1 MEKLRN
7 LLHSRMSTFIFADTS
22 DHDSFISDVVE
33 MMRSDPVYKDYK
45 LLLWNAA
52 KGIRVYNDSSEIFE
66 RIADER
72 LYKMTLMINGL
83 ADYIHKMQSTED
95 YGYNSGKCVFL
106 LDNIDMTAG
115 GTPVTIQSLLD
126 TRQLYRSLC
135 PVIMTGNLFN
145 LPKQLKSVVTSFSY
159 DLPDKK
165 ELKDVFIQFR
175 ESMKTANT
183 MHAEKGNDGSLL
195 EIPTDDDLKELVSAA
210 QGLTYEN
217 IKNCSQLSIRE
228 HKKLDIDMIQKYKI
242 QVIKESG
249 CLDYID
255 TSHINIKDMGGNE
268 VFKDWVQEVELSS
281 TEEAEQFGVEPAKG
295 FVAFGPAG
303 TGKSFSASICASLF
317 HVPLIELNFSKIMGS
332 LVGQSEQTIDR
343 ALSIVKAVSPCVL
356 LIDECEKSLGGYKSS
371 AQSDSGTLSRV
382 LGRILSF
389 MQQEDTHV
397 FVVMTSN
404 DISKLPP
411 ELMRSGRLD
420 THWYFGIPTRAE
432 RNTILNIHLKKKK
445 INDISDSIRKSIL
458 DQTDHFTGAE
468 MKTFVNN
475 LMRKTWLSY
484 CKTGNKEITDKNI
497 TNAAQEIVPVYKS
510 AQDLILGLQTYA
522 EQHARFASESSRNIS
537 KVSSGLNLD
546 ISL

>member
-1 MEKLRN
+1 MIILRPCMEKLRN

-95 YGYNSGKCVFL
+95 YGYNSGKCIFL

-159 DLPDKK
+159 DLPDKE

-255 TSHINIKDMGGNE
+255 TSHVNIKDMGGNE

-356 LIDECEKSLGGYKSS
+356 LID
-371 AQSDSGTLSRV
+371 
-382 LGRILSF
+382 
-389 MQQEDTHV
+389 V

>member
-1 MEKLRN
+1 
-7 LLHSRMSTFIFADTS
+7 
-22 DHDSFISDVVE
+22 
-33 MMRSDPVYKDYK
+33 
-45 LLLWNAA
+45 
-52 KGIRVYNDSSEIFE
+52 
-66 RIADER
+66 
-72 LYKMTLMINGL
+72 
-83 ADYIHKMQSTED
+83 
-95 YGYNSGKCVFL
+95 
-106 LDNIDMTAG
+106 
-115 GTPVTIQSLLD
+115 
-126 TRQLYRSLC
+126 
-135 PVIMTGNLFN
+135 
-145 LPKQLKSVVTSFSY
+145 
-159 DLPDKK
+159 
-165 ELKDVFIQFR
+165 
-175 ESMKTANT
+175 
-183 MHAEKGNDGSLL
+183 
-195 EIPTDDDLKELVSAA
+195 
-210 QGLTYEN
+210 
-217 IKNCSQLSIRE
+217 
-228 HKKLDIDMIQKYKI
+228 
-242 QVIKESG
+242 
-249 CLDYID
+249 
-255 TSHINIKDMGGNE
+255 
-268 VFKDWVQEVELSS
+268 
-281 TEEAEQFGVEPAKG
+281 
-295 FVAFGPAG
+295 
-303 TGKSFSASICASLF
+303 
-317 HVPLIELNFSKIMGS
+317 
-332 LVGQSEQTIDR
+332 
-343 ALSIVKAVSPCVL
+343 VL